1 MRMICRLL
9 KILLCFCIAA
19 TSFVGFTAVAEESVV
34 VDKVF
39 GKEDTAE
46 TLLSGWEIP
55 EECYFSEYGLT
66 SNLFGK
72 NIFYKR
78 EMEGKYQFT
87 CSFKLLFRC
96 QPRVFFNYVDEKNY
110 CFAELT
116 PTQNAVRI
124 ITVVDEIRYTEA
136 EKILSNENFGYD
148 TVYQLKMLVNGG
160 SGYSLDL
167 ALDDREITVFD
178 NIYLEHTQT
187 KGKAGFYNGDNP
199 LQLMSFKL
207 VDMGAADYVIPEKNG
222 ADDDKTDEDK
232 AQDQQD
238 GNQNE
243 NRDPSDVPG
252 DNETDET
259 VDSYALD
266 YLTSL
271 KVFDGSD
278 EAAFAI
284 TPAEYKSV
292 FGKLKLYTD
301 AEGETVTPDQA
312 VRDIIRALGYDC
324 MVDYKNTYYQQAA
337 KLSLFDGIDFTGNV
351 LKKYQL
357 AKLIYNA
364 LDVPMMLMTTI
375 DQDGTHYRIS
385 PDDDLLSNV
394 LNLDTAYGILQ
405 DDGVYSLYG
414 ESRVAK
420 NAVQVG
426 GVVYKNEYDFKID
439 YVGHYVKVY
448 YKNDGAEKEVVFLSK
463 QNEDADI
470 IIDAEN
476 FVSYRNYVISYSG
489 KNGKM
494 KQLTFGKNVPVI
506 KNGQLLTSFDQ
517 SDFVMSNGEV
527 KATKDEN
534 GKISAVII
542 KSYTDLV
549 VNKKDDADSV
559 VYNMFA
565 EYYTDRIM
573 NSLDFSDMDYVKVIG
588 ADGKEIKPEEI
599 EENDILTVNKGSNYI
614 VAYVSK
620 TRQSKFKIQ
629 KISQSNGDTV
639 VSDGTYDY
647 KLNRSY
653 YHCSYASDLKLGA
666 EMNLWINHFG
676 DIVWA
681 KKCESADLQYG
692 ILADVAVLGAFGTS
706 VKVAIF
712 KEDSQ
717 KKIYALN
724 DKLVFVNRQGEK
736 STVKAENLPALLNG
750 FHEMVAFKA
759 NDNDEITYLELPLEK
774 WKNGHTSN
782 LVKLVDRSVS
792 SAYPY
797 RSNTYAFE
805 QSYFLNNNTEFF
817 CAKPD
822 SAASLDSYGRLAGS
836 YGDLLIRD
844 TSYKFDAYS
853 KGDSNLC
860 DFVILYDYYDETQ
873 KFPKGGQ
880 RVAIVTD
887 VYQTID
893 LTGEIYYQ
901 IVLNDGSNYRCDDI
915 AQCMDLYTCG
925 TDHPTYY
932 TLQQGDMIN
941 YTFNPITQN
950 IETIIIV
957 YRSTVGVPNSDSKGY
972 LLGGSDGDGTV
983 KGSKPN
989 PVGVA
994 GGTYKVVEDGSS
1006 YTTGGKYKRYM
1017 IAWVYRKSA
1026 EGITVTT
1033 QNLEKEEYRKD
1044 ENYLTETYHMSLNNF
1059 YRYNP
1064 YHCVYNPRDGRV
1076 EVMGKTTSLDDFKDF
1091 MTYGSDCSK
1100 VLIVV
1105 NGTEMTMQLI
1115 N

>member
-222 ADDDKTDEDK
+222 ADDDKTDEYK

-489 KNGKM
+489 KNGKT

-506 KNGQLLTSFDQ
+506 KNGQPLTSFDQ

-717 KKIYALN
+717 KKIYALG

>member
-46 TLLSGWEIP
+46 TLLSDWEIP

-259 VDSYALD
+259 VDWYALD

-278 EAAFAI
+278 EAASAI

-301 AEGETVTPDQA
+301 AEGETVTPNQA

-385 PDDDLLSNV
+385 PDDDLLSNA

-470 IIDAEN
+470 IIDAED

-494 KQLTFGKNVPVI
+494 KQLIFGKNVPVI

-681 KKCESADLQYG
+681 KKCESVDLQYG

-717 KKIYALN
+717 KKIYALG

-836 YGDLLIRD
+836 YGDLLIKD

>member
-1 MRMICRLL
+1 MKIICRLL
-9 KILLCFCIAA
+9 KVLLCFCVVM
-19 TSFVGFTAVAEESVV
+19 TSFPGFTAEAEEIIV

-46 TLLSGWEIP
+46 TLLSDWEIP
-55 EECYFSEYGLT
+55 EGCDFSEYGLT

-72 NIFYKR
+72 NIFYKH

-96 QPRVFFNYVDEKNY
+96 QPRIFFNYIDEKNY

-136 EKILSNENFGYD
+136 EKVLCNVDFGYD
-148 TVYQLKMLVNGG
+148 TVYKLKMLVNGG

-167 ALDDREITVFD
+167 AFDDQEIAVFE

-187 KGKAGFYNGDNP
+187 KGKTGFYNGDNP

-207 VDMGAADYVIPEKNG
+207 VDMGNADYVIPEKNG
-222 ADDDKTDEDK
+222 LDDEKTNEDK
-232 AQDQQD
+232 AQDQKD

-243 NRDPSDVPG
+243 NQDQNNLPYDS
-252 DNETDET
+252 ETDET
-259 VDSYALD
+259 VDRYALE
-266 YLTSL
+266 YLANL
-271 KVFDGSD
+271 KVFDSSD
-278 EAAFAI
+278 KAASSI
-284 TPAEYKSV
+284 TPEEYKSV
-292 FGKLKLYTD
+292 FGKLKLYTY
-301 AEGETVTPDQA
+301 AEGESVTPDQA

-324 MVDYKNTYYQQAA
+324 LVDYKNTYYQQAA

-375 DQDGTHYRIS
+375 DKNGTHYRIS
-385 PDDDLLSNV
+385 SDDDLLSNA
-394 LNLDTAYGILQ
+394 LNMDTAYGILQ

-414 ESRVAK
+414 ESRVEK
-420 NAVQVG
+420 NAIKVDN
-426 GVVYKNEYDFKID
+426 VVYKNEYDFKID

-448 YKNDGAEKEVVFLSK
+448 YKNDGAEKEVLFLSK
-463 QNEDADI
+463 QNEDTDI
-470 IIDAEN
+470 TIKAED
-476 FVSYRNYVISYSG
+476 FVSYRNYVISYTG

-494 KQLTFGKNVPVI
+494 KQITFEKNVPVI
-506 KNGQLLTSFDQ
+506 KNGQLLTSFEQ
-517 SDFVMSNGEV
+517 SDFIMSNGEI
-527 KATKDEN
+527 KATRDEN
-534 GKISAVII
+534 GKICAVII

-549 VNKKDDADSV
+549 VNKKDNENSV

-565 EYYTDRIM
+565 EYYTDSIM

-588 ADGKEIKPEEI
+588 ADGNEIEPDEI
-599 EENDILTVNKGSNYI
+599 EENDILTVTNGSNYI

-620 TRQSKFKIQ
+620 TRQSNFNIK
-629 KISQSNGDTV
+629 KISQSGGDTI
-639 VSDGTYDY
+639 VSDGVHDY

-653 YHCSYASDLKLGA
+653 YKCSYASDLKLGS

-681 KKCESADLQYG
+681 KKCESTDLQYG
-692 ILADVAVLGAFGTS
+692 ILVDFAVLGAFETS
-706 VKVAIF
+706 VEIAIF

-717 KKIYALN
+717 KKIYTVSN
-724 DKLVFVNRQGEK
+724 KLVFVNQQGEK
-736 STVKAENLPALLNG
+736 LTIKSENLPALLSG
-750 FHEMVAFKA
+750 FHEMIAFEA

-774 WKNGHTSN
+774 WKNGHNSN

-822 SAASLDSYGRLAGS
+822 AADSIDSYGRLAGS
-836 YGDLLIRD
+836 YGDLLIKD
-844 TSYKFDAYS
+844 TSYKFNAYS

-901 IVLNDGSNYRCDDI
+901 IVLNDGNNYRCDDI
-915 AQCMDLYTCG
+915 SKCMDLYTCG
-925 TDHPTYY
+925 TDHPVYY

-983 KGSKPN
+983 KGLKPN

-994 GGTYKVVEDGSS
+994 GGTYKVVEDGTS

-1017 IAWVYRKSA
+1017 LAWVYRKSM

-1033 QNLEKEEYRKD
+1033 QNLEKEEYRED

-1064 YHCVYNPRDGRV
+1064 YHCVYNPRNGTV

-1091 MTYGSDCSK
+1091 VTYGSDCSK